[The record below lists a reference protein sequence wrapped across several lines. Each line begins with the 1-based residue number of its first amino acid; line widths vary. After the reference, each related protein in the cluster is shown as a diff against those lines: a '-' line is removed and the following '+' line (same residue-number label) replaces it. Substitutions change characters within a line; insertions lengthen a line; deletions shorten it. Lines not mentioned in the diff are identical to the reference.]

1 MNDASGEPTFEPD
14 EPPSAPTSSIAAAE
28 QKAFGAGPTPP
39 NSLSLFFGRFG
50 QLSWHSDSST
60 AVLALI
66 VLVIL
71 CFLVLSTIMVST
83 VVTDKSWLGGLLQA
97 LGNAISGV
105 AGAIVGASAAGNKKK
120 R

>member
-1 MNDASGEPTFEPD
+1 MTGAGDEPTFEPD
-14 EPPSAPTSSIAAAE
+14 PLPAAPVSPTAAAE

-39 NSLSLFFGRFG
+39 NSLSLFFGKFG

-71 CFLVLSTIMVST
+71 CGLVLTTIIVSAFIP
-83 VVTDKSWLGGLLQA
+83 DKSWLGGLLQA

-105 AGAIVGASAAGNKKK
+105 AGAIVGASAAGSKKK

>member
-1 MNDASGEPTFEPD
+1 MTEGGEPTFEPD
-14 EPPSAPTSSIAAAE
+14 PPPVAVSPTAADE
-28 QKAFGAGPTPP
+28 QKAFGAGAAPP
-39 NSLSLFFGRFG
+39 NSLSIFLGRFV
-50 QLSWHSDSST
+50 QLSWHSESST

-71 CFLVLSTIMVST
+71 CALVLLTIAIAALVAEKT
-83 VVTDKSWLGGLLQA
+83 WVTGLLQA

-105 AGAIVGASAAGNKKK
+105 AGAIVGASAAGTKKK